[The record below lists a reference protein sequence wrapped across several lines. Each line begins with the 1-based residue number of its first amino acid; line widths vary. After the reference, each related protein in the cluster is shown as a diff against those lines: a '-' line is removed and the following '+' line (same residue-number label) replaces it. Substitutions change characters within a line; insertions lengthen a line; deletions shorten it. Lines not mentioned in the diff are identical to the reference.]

1 MSLFLVVEKKTNISK
16 EENEQKKWGKCYLF
30 LDVVRGKM
38 NKTKRSR
45 GRQAKKKEKMM
56 NPNREVH
63 TNIIIKM
70 TSTNKKNM
78 NIRKKMTNRGKKLLK
93 IIYFMMLKRE
103 IMFCDVA
110 KGNNVHR
117 NKREGE

>member
-1 MSLFLVVEKKTNISK
+1 
-16 EENEQKKWGKCYLF
+16 
-30 LDVVRGKM
+30 M
-38 NKTKRSR
+38 NKTKRYR
-45 GRQAKKKEKMM
+45 NRQAEKKEKMM

-70 TSTNKKNM
+70 TSTNKEAYEYKK
-78 NIRKKMTNRGKKLLK
+78 KKMTSRGKTNLK
-93 IIYFMMLKRE
+93 VVYFMMLKRE

-117 NKREGE
+117 NKREVEQCQN